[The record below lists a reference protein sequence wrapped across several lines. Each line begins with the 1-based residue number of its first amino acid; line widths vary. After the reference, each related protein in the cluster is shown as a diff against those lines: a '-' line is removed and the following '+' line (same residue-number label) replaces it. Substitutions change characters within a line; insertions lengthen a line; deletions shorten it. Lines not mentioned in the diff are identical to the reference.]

1 MARGPLCPLLRLLV
15 LGLGLALLCAAAGER
30 VSGTLCADKG
40 LGVRT

>member
-1 MARGPLCPLLRLLV
+1 MAPGPLCPLLRLLV
-15 LGLGLALLCAAAGER
+15 LGLSLALLCAAAGER